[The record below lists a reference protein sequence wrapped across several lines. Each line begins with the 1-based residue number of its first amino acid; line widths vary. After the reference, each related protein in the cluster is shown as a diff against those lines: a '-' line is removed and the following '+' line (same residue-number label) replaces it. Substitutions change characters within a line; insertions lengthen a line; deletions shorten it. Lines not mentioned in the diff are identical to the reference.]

1 MPGITGD
8 SAEAIALELLM
19 TVARAEGVQ
28 LDKDK
33 GGWSKDKDP
42 CHVPGM
48 PRRGQKRAAGS
59 APTSASRLAKQVRGG
74 SLQPAASGRHRRQP
88 HCLHL
93 PRGIGGLTL
102 SADRGIRVGCRGV
115 AYPPGCP

>member
-33 GGWSKDKDP
+33 GGWSKEKIL
-42 CHVPGM
+42 V
-48 PRRGQKRAAGS
+48 
-59 APTSASRLAKQVRGG
+59 T
-74 SLQPAASGRHRRQP
+74 
-88 HCLHL
+88 
-93 PRGIGGLTL
+93 
-102 SADRGIRVGCRGV
+102 
-115 AYPPGCP
+115 